1 MQSART
7 LKWFTLD
14 ILDEIYER
22 DIILILLIIEEI
34 LPTRPDLKVVRMSA
48 TLNATQFS
56 YLNNWPVLH
65 IPGFFMYLVT
75 TFYLEDTLEMTEYIL
90 SSSLDQYTTQIHPW

>member
-7 LKWFTLD
+7 LKWFTLV

-65 IPGFFMYLVT
+65 IPGFFI
-75 TFYLEDTLEMTEYIL
+75 FYLEDTLEMTEYIL
-90 SSSLDQYTTQIHPW
+90 SSSLDQYTTQIHQW

>member
-7 LKWFTLD
+7 LKWFTLV

-56 YLNNWPVLH
+56 
-65 IPGFFMYLVT
+65 
-75 TFYLEDTLEMTEYIL
+75 
-90 SSSLDQYTTQIHPW
+90 